1 MEDEEEINIIVVDAD
16 DMHKEEDELDQDENL
31 D

>member
-16 DMHKEEDELDQDENL
+16 DVHENELDQDENL

>member
-16 DMHKEEDELDQDENL
+16 DVHEEDELDQDENL